1 MPSRSLQISAP
12 STALESVDAPALLAS
27 LRAETEAMVE
37 LLARL
42 ARAES
47 PSLDPATQQ
56 APFRILAAAL
66 EELDYA
72 VRAVP
77 GGVTG
82 DHLYARP
89 ARRRRGAPHQLLIG
103 HMDTVWPV
111 GTLAG
116 MPVRR
121 DGDVLFGPGVVDMKG
136 GLVQIV
142 YALRALA
149 EHGLRPAVTPVV
161 YVVAD
166 EEIGSVSSRGLLVRL
181 ARGAARAFV
190 LEAAYGPSGKLK
202 TARKGVGHFRLV
214 VRGRAAH
221 AGVAPEEGLS
231 AILELTHQ
239 VQRLFALND
248 PERGVTVN
256 VGTIDGGLRANVIAP
271 QATARVDVR
280 VPTCEAAA
288 EVESAI
294 RSLRPVTAGVT
305 LEIDGGMGRPPMEAT
320 TRNLALWH
328 EAERL
333 AGRLGLPLE
342 HTAVGGASDG
352 NYTSLHTATLDGL
365 GPVGDGA
372 HAADER
378 VVVSRLAERAAVLAL
393 LLLADPHVAR

>member
-1 MPSRSLQISAP
+1 MPSPSLRTSAP
-12 STALESVDAPALLAS
+12 SAVLESIDASALLGG
-27 LRAETEAMVE
+27 LRAQTEAMVD
-37 LLARL
+37 LVGRL

-47 PSLDPATQQ
+47 PSLERAAQRE
-56 APFRILAAAL
+56 PFAMLAA
-66 EELDYA
+66 ELDDLGYV
-72 VRAVP
+72 VRAIP

-111 GTLAG
+111 GTLAS

-121 DGDVLFGPGVVDMKG
+121 EGDVLLGPGVVDMKA

-149 EHGLRPAVTPVV
+149 EHGLQPAVTPVV

-202 TARKGVGHFRLV
+202 TARKGVGHFRIV

-248 PERGVTVN
+248 PDRGITVN
-256 VGTIDGGLRANVIAP
+256 VGTIDGGLRPNVIAP
-271 QATARVDVR
+271 RATARVDVR
-280 VPTCEAAA
+280 VPTSEAAVD
-288 EVESAI
+288 VERAI
-294 RSLRPVTAGVT
+294 RSLRPVTEGVT

-320 TRNLALWH
+320 PRNLALWH

-333 AGRLGLPLE
+333 AARLGLPLE

-352 NYTSLHTATLDGL
+352 NYTSLYTATLDGL

-378 VVVSRLAERAAVLAL
+378 IVISRLPERAALLAL
-393 LLLADPHVAR
+393 LLLADEGVAR